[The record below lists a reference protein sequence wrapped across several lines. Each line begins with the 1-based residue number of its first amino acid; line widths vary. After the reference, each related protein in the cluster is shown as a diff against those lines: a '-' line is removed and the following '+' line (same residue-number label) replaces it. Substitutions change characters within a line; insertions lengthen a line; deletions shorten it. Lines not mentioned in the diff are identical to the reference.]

1 MNNFECEQFLEL
13 TLSLGRQYVET
24 GAEIKRVEDS
34 LYRIYKAYGFEN
46 IEIYAIT
53 SLIVVTIKGPDG
65 THYTQSVRVTS
76 GGTDLGRLEDI
87 NALIRY
93 ICTNKPNLVKLSDI
107 INNPKKTKPKKL
119 LKCIGYMLAAGGFAV
134 FFGGDMLDGTAAA
147 VIAIA
152 VYFMDYNFKL
162 RNINNVIYTF
172 IASLVSGIIALIFTH
187 FGFGNN
193 VDKVMIG
200 VIMLLIPGLLLVN
213 SIKEM
218 FNRDIVTG
226 LYRFVE
232 AVFVAVAI
240 AGGFAVSV
248 LHLDGKPTQQ
258 ASTGK
263 KLTTTVALRMM
274 LDHAKTVDEA
284 LKILDGYDL
293 WIPDGDGN
301 YHFYMADATG
311 RYAIVEFVYDKDHQS
326 KIYIDDEYTGEDGKT
341 HFKYPD
347 VLPNTREVIE
357 KRYAS
362 NFYVSETM
370 ACSDKGPKL
379 SNHGKTRYDM
389 MEFVLK
395 QNSNQLSE
403 EGAMNLL
410 NGVSQAETPGNPT
423 SHTQWSVVYNLSQR
437 KATVCVNRDYKNKF
451 TFYAK

>member
-107 INNPKKTKPKKL
+107 INNPKNQAQKASEMHWIYA
-119 LKCIGYMLAAGGFAV
+119 CRRWFCG

-172 IASLVSGIIALIFTH
+172 IASLVSGVIALIFTH

-248 LHLDGKPTQQ
+248 LLLG
-258 ASTGK
+258 G
-263 KLTTTVALRMM
+263 
-274 LDHAKTVDEA
+274 
-284 LKILDGYDL
+284 
-293 WIPDGDGN
+293 
-301 YHFYMADATG
+301 
-311 RYAIVEFVYDKDHQS
+311 
-326 KIYIDDEYTGEDGKT
+326 
-341 HFKYPD
+341 
-347 VLPNTREVIE
+347 
-357 KRYAS
+357 
-362 NFYVSETM
+362 
-370 ACSDKGPKL
+370 
-379 SNHGKTRYDM
+379 
-389 MEFVLK
+389 VLK
-395 QNSNQLSE
+395 
-403 EGAMNLL
+403 
-410 NGVSQAETPGNPT
+410 
-423 SHTQWSVVYNLSQR
+423 
-437 KATVCVNRDYKNKF
+437 
-451 TFYAK
+451 

>member
-34 LYRIYKAYGFEN
+34 LYRIYNAYGFEN

-162 RNINNVIYTF
+162 RNINNVI
-172 IASLVSGIIALIFTH
+172 ALIFTH

-248 LHLDGKPTQQ
+248 LLLG
-258 ASTGK
+258 G
-263 KLTTTVALRMM
+263 
-274 LDHAKTVDEA
+274 
-284 LKILDGYDL
+284 
-293 WIPDGDGN
+293 
-301 YHFYMADATG
+301 
-311 RYAIVEFVYDKDHQS
+311 
-326 KIYIDDEYTGEDGKT
+326 
-341 HFKYPD
+341 
-347 VLPNTREVIE
+347 
-357 KRYAS
+357 
-362 NFYVSETM
+362 
-370 ACSDKGPKL
+370 
-379 SNHGKTRYDM
+379 
-389 MEFVLK
+389 VLK
-395 QNSNQLSE
+395 
-403 EGAMNLL
+403 
-410 NGVSQAETPGNPT
+410 
-423 SHTQWSVVYNLSQR
+423 
-437 KATVCVNRDYKNKF
+437 
-451 TFYAK
+451 

>member
-34 LYRIYKAYGFEN
+34 LYRIYSAYGFEN

-172 IASLVSGIIALIFTH
+172 IASLVSGVIALIFTH

-248 LHLDGKPTQQ
+248 LLLG
-258 ASTGK
+258 G
-263 KLTTTVALRMM
+263 
-274 LDHAKTVDEA
+274 
-284 LKILDGYDL
+284 
-293 WIPDGDGN
+293 
-301 YHFYMADATG
+301 
-311 RYAIVEFVYDKDHQS
+311 
-326 KIYIDDEYTGEDGKT
+326 
-341 HFKYPD
+341 
-347 VLPNTREVIE
+347 
-357 KRYAS
+357 
-362 NFYVSETM
+362 
-370 ACSDKGPKL
+370 
-379 SNHGKTRYDM
+379 
-389 MEFVLK
+389 VLK
-395 QNSNQLSE
+395 
-403 EGAMNLL
+403 
-410 NGVSQAETPGNPT
+410 
-423 SHTQWSVVYNLSQR
+423 
-437 KATVCVNRDYKNKF
+437 
-451 TFYAK
+451 

>member
-34 LYRIYKAYGFEN
+34 LYRIYNAYGFEN

-93 ICTNKPNLVKLSDI
+93 II

-172 IASLVSGIIALIFTH
+172 IASLVSGVIALIFTH

-248 LHLDGKPTQQ
+248 LLLG
-258 ASTGK
+258 G
-263 KLTTTVALRMM
+263 
-274 LDHAKTVDEA
+274 
-284 LKILDGYDL
+284 
-293 WIPDGDGN
+293 
-301 YHFYMADATG
+301 
-311 RYAIVEFVYDKDHQS
+311 
-326 KIYIDDEYTGEDGKT
+326 
-341 HFKYPD
+341 
-347 VLPNTREVIE
+347 
-357 KRYAS
+357 
-362 NFYVSETM
+362 
-370 ACSDKGPKL
+370 
-379 SNHGKTRYDM
+379 
-389 MEFVLK
+389 VLK
-395 QNSNQLSE
+395 
-403 EGAMNLL
+403 
-410 NGVSQAETPGNPT
+410 
-423 SHTQWSVVYNLSQR
+423 
-437 KATVCVNRDYKNKF
+437 
-451 TFYAK
+451 

>member
-1 MNNFECEQFLEL
+1 MNNFECEQFLEF

-65 THYTQSVRVTS
+65 THYTQSVRVTC

-87 NALIRY
+87 NALTRY
-93 ICTNKPNLVKLSDI
+93 ICTNKPDIDKLSDI
-107 INNPKKTKPKKL
+107 INNPKKTKPKKI

-172 IASLVSGIIALIFTH
+172 IASLVSGVIALLFTNL
-187 FGFGNN
+187 GFGNN

-248 LHLDGKPTQQ
+248 LLLG
-258 ASTGK
+258 G
-263 KLTTTVALRMM
+263 
-274 LDHAKTVDEA
+274 
-284 LKILDGYDL
+284 
-293 WIPDGDGN
+293 
-301 YHFYMADATG
+301 
-311 RYAIVEFVYDKDHQS
+311 
-326 KIYIDDEYTGEDGKT
+326 
-341 HFKYPD
+341 
-347 VLPNTREVIE
+347 
-357 KRYAS
+357 
-362 NFYVSETM
+362 
-370 ACSDKGPKL
+370 
-379 SNHGKTRYDM
+379 
-389 MEFVLK
+389 VLK
-395 QNSNQLSE
+395 
-403 EGAMNLL
+403 
-410 NGVSQAETPGNPT
+410 
-423 SHTQWSVVYNLSQR
+423 
-437 KATVCVNRDYKNKF
+437 
-451 TFYAK
+451 